1 MIFDASNLKCNHL
14 VMSGDAAYVSP
25 NAIFDFGDNPRFPVL
40 GAEGEMV
47 IQRCIGIGHGS
58 FLFNQ
63 SSLCDE
69 RIILKLAYPAL
80 KGRAKFIGRYATDHE
95 LSIIP

>member
-1 MIFDASNLKCNHL
+1 MNMIFDSSNLECNHL

-47 IQRCIGIGHGS
+47 MQRCIGICHGS
-58 FLFNQ
+58 FLSNQ
-63 SSLCDE
+63 SSLRDE
-69 RIILKLAYPAL
+69 RIIL
-80 KGRAKFIGRYATDHE
+80 TT
-95 LSIIP
+95 IPGLERPG